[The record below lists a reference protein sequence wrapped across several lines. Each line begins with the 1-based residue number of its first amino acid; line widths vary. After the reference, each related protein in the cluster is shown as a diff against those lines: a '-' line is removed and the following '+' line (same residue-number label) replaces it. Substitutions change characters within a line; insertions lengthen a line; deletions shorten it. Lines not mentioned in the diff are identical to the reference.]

1 MIWYHGAASSTIRG
15 GWKGRKTPR
24 GDRHGLPNVTTR
36 IGFELEPH
44 ENDLVVKALRKAKL
58 EMGASLGD
66 AAIELKDALLYLARQ
81 FLESDPANGVGRVE
95 RDDPLYTILY
105 HSCPDCGKA
114 HLPTPEGLV
123 EIPGDVVDAIEAE
136 AKKVTITP
144 QEELPGGP
152 AGATSKPV
160 PIEERDRPNTPVIV
174 KKVLLREGQVCAN
187 PMCGAK
193 LGLHAHHIQFRV
205 NGGKTELWNEVC
217 CCARCHSLLHASLLR
232 IEVDPVKGLV
242 WKTKCAEND
251 FAFGEELAR
260 AGAIAQVH
268 VTPTYGLGPAE
279 STVSTRVETERAHM
293 DEALIRALVKVG
305 YAKEDAVR
313 RIAAAHRAVAARS
326 LEANEQN
333 LLAAALRAA

>member
-1 MIWYHGAASSTIRG
+1 MRSS
-15 GWKGRKTPR
+15 
-24 GDRHGLPNVTTR
+24 
-36 IGFELEPH
+36 
-44 ENDLVVKALRKAKL
+44 
-58 EMGASLGD
+58 GASLGD
-66 AAIELKDALLYLARQ
+66 GPIELKDALLYMARQ

-105 HSCPDCGKA
+105 HRCPDCGEA

-144 QEELPGGP
+144 EEELPGGP
-152 AGATSKPV
+152 AGATTRPV
-160 PIEERDRPNTPVIV
+160 PIEERDRPDTPAIV
-174 KKVLLREGQVCAN
+174 KKVLLRDGQVCAN

-205 NGGKTELWNEVC
+205 NGGRTELANELAVC
-217 CCARCHSLLHASLLR
+217 GRCHSALHGSWLR

-242 WKTKCAEND
+242 WKTKCAEDD

-260 AGAIAQVH
+260 VH
-268 VTPTYGLGPAE
+268 VTPTYEPGPDE
-279 STVSTRVETERAHM
+279 PTVSTRVETERAHM

-305 YAKEDAVR
+305 YAKEDAVKR
-313 RIAAAHRAVAARS
+313 VAAAHSVVKARS
-326 LEANEQN
+326 QEANEQN
-333 LLAAALRAA
+333 LLTAALRAA